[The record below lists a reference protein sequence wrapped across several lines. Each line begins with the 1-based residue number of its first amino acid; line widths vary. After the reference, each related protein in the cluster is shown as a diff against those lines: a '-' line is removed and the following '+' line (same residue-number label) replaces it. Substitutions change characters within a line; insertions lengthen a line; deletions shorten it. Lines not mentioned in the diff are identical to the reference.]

1 MAINIF
7 KSVTKNLTVSGEV
20 VYEAPPGFSS
30 IVLLAQVTNVT
41 ATPGF
46 VSMSVLSNSVE
57 TFLAYEFEIPGNDS
71 AGMLTGKLVLEPGQ
85 QLFFSSG
92 NDSSGEMQLVMSILE
107 SQN

>member
-1 MAINIF
+1 MAINVF
-7 KSVTKNLTVSGEV
+7 KSVTKNLTISGEV
-20 VYEAPPGFSS
+20 VYEAPQGFSS

-46 VSMSVLSNSVE
+46 VSMSVLTDSVE
-57 TFLAYEFEIPGNDS
+57 TFLAYEFVIPGNDS

-85 QLFFSSG
+85 RIFASSSD
-92 NDSSGEMQLVMSILE
+92 DSSGDLQLVMSILE